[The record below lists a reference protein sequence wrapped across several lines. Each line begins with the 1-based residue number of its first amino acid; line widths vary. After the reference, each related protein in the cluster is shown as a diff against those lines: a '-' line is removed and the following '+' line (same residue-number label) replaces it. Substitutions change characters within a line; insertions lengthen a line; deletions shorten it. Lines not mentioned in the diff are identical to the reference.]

1 MVQLIELNDLVVEL
15 SQKKV
20 KNLRLTVHPPQGR
33 VKLSAP
39 LRMPM
44 KTILSFIQAK
54 REWIQQHQ
62 KKIQEKNPHPTLQYL
77 DQENHYLWGKNYLL
91 KIVEQPQKP
100 PVDLQAESL
109 QLKIR
114 LNADYK
120 KREAAMDA
128 FYRQQIHHT
137 APFLIEKWEK
147 IIGVT
152 VSNFTT
158 QKMKSRWG
166 VCTPKKKQIK
176 LNTEL
181 AKKPIECL
189 EYVIVHELVHL
200 LEPSHN
206 HRFKGF
212 MDKFLPSWRLQKQLF

>member
-1 MVQLIELNDLVVEL
+1 MQLIELNDLSIEL

-20 KNLRLTVHPPQGR
+20 KTLRLTVHPPQGK

-44 KTILSFIQAK
+44 KAILSFIQTK
-54 REWIQQHQ
+54 KEWIQQHQ
-62 KKIQEKNPHPTLQYL
+62 KKIQDKNPHSVPQYL
-77 DQENHYLWGKNYLL
+77 DQENHYLWGKSYLL
-91 KIVEQPQKP
+91 KVTEHSKKSTVEIQE
-100 PVDLQAESL
+100 DSL
-109 QLKIR
+109 HLKIR
-114 LNADYK
+114 LNADHA

-128 FYRQQIHHT
+128 FYRQQLHHA
-137 APFLIEKWEK
+137 APLLIERWERIMNLK
-147 IIGVT
+147 
-152 VSNFTT
+152 VSGFST

-206 HRFKGF
+206 HRFKML
-212 MDKFLPSWRLQKQLF
+212 MDKFLPAWRLQKQKL